1 MKSIIWLLLS
11 IAVWPLN
18 AAEVVRTEQS
28 HQLLANLELAEGKHL
43 QDGVV
48 LMTHGTLAHGQ
59 MEIMSSLQG
68 LLKENGINSLSI
80 NLSLG
85 LDKRHGMYDCAV
97 PHSHKHQDAM
107 QEIDGWLRWLKDRNA
122 GPVTLL
128 GHSRGG
134 NQTAWYASEHPSAG
148 YDKVVLIAPATW
160 SESKE
165 IKGYKSRYKKSL
177 LPILNKAQ
185 SLVKEGMGSQMMAH
199 TDFIYCADTSVTAEA
214 FVSYYQPD
222 QRMHTPTLLNKIN
235 KPVMVFAGSEDK
247 VVKGLIEAVKPL
259 ADGKHIQLQVIDG
272 ADHFFRDLYA
282 EEITETMIE
291 FMGQ

>member
-1 MKSIIWLLLS
+1 MKTILWFMLCLS
-11 IAVWPLN
+11 HWSVY
-18 AAEVVRTEQS
+18 AAEVSRTEQGR
-28 HQLLANLELAEGKHL
+28 QLVANLELAEGKHL

-59 MEIMSSLQG
+59 MEIMTSLQG
-68 LLKENGINSLSI
+68 LLKESGINSLSI

-85 LDKRHGMYDCAV
+85 LDDRHGMYDCTV
-97 PHSHKHQDAM
+97 SHTHKHQDAM
-107 QEIDGWLRWLKDRNA
+107 QEIDGWLGWLKSQHA

-134 NQTAWYASEHPSAG
+134 NQTAWYASEHSSAAF
-148 YDKVVLIAPATW
+148 DKVVLIAPATW
-160 SESKE
+160 SESKD
-165 IKGYKSRYKKSL
+165 IKGYEKRYKKSL
-177 LPILNKAQ
+177 APILKQAH
-185 SLVKEGMGSQMMAH
+185 SLLKQGKGSQMMPH

-222 QRMHTPTLLNKIN
+222 PRMHTPTLLSKIN
-235 KPVMVFAGSEDK
+235 KPVIVFAGSEDK
-247 VVKGLIEAVKPL
+247 VVQGLAEAVRPL
-259 ADGKHIQLQVIDG
+259 VDGKKIQLVEIDG

-282 EEITETMIE
+282 EEVTEAMIE